1 MWKIVKMTK
10 ENTTWEDL
18 LKYWEDCNNDRLK
31 YLDENI
37 NLRKQVSIFRKE
49 AEKYERL
56 MYEARKERD
65 ILRDNK

>member
-31 YLDENI
+31 CLDENI
-37 NLRKQVSIFRKE
+37 NLRQQVSIFRKE
-49 AEKYERL
+49 TEKYERL